1 MILSCGEEADKS
13 AVEHSK
19 MLKASRKSRFELEG
33 TRTVN
38 SSELD
43 FQQAMKK
50 NFDRVKRDLPEA
62 GHDLLI
68 QKLPLPQTT
77 LSGLTRRGED
87 LKPKGFTETNRT

>member
-1 MILSCGEEADKS
+1 M
-13 AVEHSK
+13 
-19 MLKASRKSRFELEG
+19 
-33 TRTVN
+33 N

-62 GHDLLI
+62 GHDFLI

-87 LKPKGFTETNRT
+87 LKPKVSLTPSDLGQKFITNLATIDNLDGAIARSH

>member
-1 MILSCGEEADKS
+1 M
-13 AVEHSK
+13 
-19 MLKASRKSRFELEG
+19 
-33 TRTVN
+33 N

-50 NFDRVKRDLPEA
+50 NFDRVMRDLPEA
-62 GHDLLI
+62 GHDFLI

-87 LKPKGFTETNRT
+87 LKPTGFAEPNRT